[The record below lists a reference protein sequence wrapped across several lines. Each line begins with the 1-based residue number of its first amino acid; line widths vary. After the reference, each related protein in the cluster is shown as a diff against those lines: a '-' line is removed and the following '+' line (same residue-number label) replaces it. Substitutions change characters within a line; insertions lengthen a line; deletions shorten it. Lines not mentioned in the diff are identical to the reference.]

1 PTSPRAR
8 ASATRRKSDARRRP
22 RTLARI
28 MRKPPSKAA
37 PPRPRP
43 PASRAPAAA
52 PAPGPRAAADLLT
65 RLTTLAQ
72 ELTGAFRPATV
83 VELLARALLEL
94 LKPDRLAVVLL
105 DAETNRL
112 AVTYDT
118 DPAPRST
125 DDPLLQLALRR
136 GPLAF
141 AKDVKE
147 EARRRGAT
155 LVDEPPGSWIGAP
168 LVAGGRTMGAVSLG
182 SDRPGALG
190 KAELMLVSTVL
201 AEAAIALENAR
212 LVELLSSAKRE
223 WEKTVDAIS

>member
-1 PTSPRAR
+1 M
-8 ASATRRKSDARRRP
+8 
-22 RTLARI
+22 RT
-28 MRKPPSKAA
+28 PPSKAA

-168 LVAGGRTMGAVSLG
+168 LVAGGRNLG
-182 SDRPGALG
+182 HRPLRGDRARALG
-190 KAELMLVSTVL
+190 EPGQNRAPGVP
-201 AEAAIALENAR
+201 
-212 LVELLSSAKRE
+212 
-223 WEKTVDAIS
+223 

>member
-1 PTSPRAR
+1 M
-8 ASATRRKSDARRRP
+8 
-22 RTLARI
+22 RT
-28 MRKPPSKAA
+28 PPSKAA

-118 DPAPRST
+118 DPAPRRDRKST
-125 DDPLLQLALRR
+125 RLNSSHGYISYALFC
-136 GPLAF
+136 L
-141 AKDVKE
+141 K
-147 EARRRGAT
+147 
-155 LVDEPPGSWIGAP
+155 
-168 LVAGGRTMGAVSLG
+168 
-182 SDRPGALG
+182 
-190 KAELMLVSTVL
+190 
-201 AEAAIALENAR
+201 
-212 LVELLSSAKRE
+212 
-223 WEKTVDAIS
+223 

>member
-1 PTSPRAR
+1 
-8 ASATRRKSDARRRP
+8 
-22 RTLARI
+22 

-118 DPAPRST
+118 DPAPRRP
-125 DDPLLQLALRR
+125 DHPRLQLALRR
-136 GPLAF
+136 GRR
-141 AKDVKE
+141 
-147 EARRRGAT
+147 EARVGEDGRRHQPGHLHRGRARHRAPREPRLRRADPGARDGHPRPTLARPRAAGVGGPGGPRHRRGRAD
-155 LVDEPPGSWIGAP
+155 L
-168 LVAGGRTMGAVSLG
+168 GGDPVRRAH
-182 SDRPGALG
+182 P
-190 KAELMLVSTVL
+190 
-201 AEAAIALENAR
+201 
-212 LVELLSSAKRE
+212 
-223 WEKTVDAIS
+223 

>member
-1 PTSPRAR
+1 MCSALSDALFWFVAR
-8 ASATRRKSDARRRP
+8 AYI
-22 RTLARI
+22 LAYVLPAFCRFFFFQAEDGI
-28 MRKPPSKAA
+28 RDKLVTGVQTCALPISPSKAA

-43 PASRAPAAA
+43 PSSRAPAAA

-136 GPLAF
+136 GPQ
-141 AKDVKE
+141 
-147 EARRRGAT
+147 
-155 LVDEPPGSWIGAP
+155 IGRAH
-168 LVAGGRTMGAVSLG
+168 V
-182 SDRPGALG
+182 
-190 KAELMLVSTVL
+190 
-201 AEAAIALENAR
+201 
-212 LVELLSSAKRE
+212 
-223 WEKTVDAIS
+223 